1 MELIVVACLLAEPG
15 TCKDHRLRLTL
26 TGGDAGQCMYSSP
39 PRIARWQAMNRKWKV
54 KSWHCALVGQE
65 ERA

>member
-1 MELIVVACLLAEPG
+1 MELIVIACLLSDPQV
-15 TCKDHRLRLTL
+15 CKDHRLRLTL

-39 PRIARWQAMNRKWKV
+39 PRIARWQSMHRKWKV
-54 KSWHCALVGQE
+54 KSWHCALVGKD

>member
-1 MELIVVACLLAEPG
+1 MELILIACLLSEPQS
-15 TCKDHRLRLTL
+15 CQEHRLRLTL

-39 PRIARWQAMNRKWKV
+39 TRIARWQVIHRKWKV

-65 ERA
+65 ERI